1 MSGYRRIVSY
11 LYKYVQGKKT
21 ENTGFVRVE
30 NREDGLRLQFHLKDL
45 KMMDER
51 SIKIYFYFHE
61 EDRIKTIFVDEFI
74 CQRGNCEYKKAFP
87 LEEEQADLN
96 QMNGIL
102 FLENQNLLYGSCWD
116 DREISEGKID
126 IREITID
133 DNSNEKVIV
142 TDHIEEKIDIPEQQ
156 LPEEAPL
163 KSNEVQTEIQ
173 TKPQMEMQSPMETL
187 LRTFTDKIILKDN
200 PNFIEA
206 VKIDLADISKLSYKD
221 WKLAENAFLRQGYE
235 THGYLLYGKIELQP
249 NQIIWILGVP
259 GTYDNREKYLANMFG
274 FFDYIP
280 EADNRFRT
288 GGKGYWMMRLTEIIP

>member
-51 SIKIYFYFHE
+51 SIKIYFYFHD
-61 EDRIKTIFVDEFI
+61 EDRIKTIFVDEFT
-74 CQRGNCEYKKAFP
+74 CQRGNCEYKKVFP
-87 LEEEQADLN
+87 LEEEPVDLK
-96 QMNGIL
+96 QMDGIL
-102 FLENQNLLYGSCWD
+102 FWENQKLLYGSCWD
-116 DREISEGKID
+116 DREISE
-126 IREITID
+126 
-133 DNSNEKVIV
+133 
-142 TDHIEEKIDIPEQQ
+142 EKIDIPEQQ
-156 LPEEAPL
+156 SSEEEPL
-163 KSNEVQTEIQ
+163 EFNEVNEKEKIKKEQETNENIEIQ
-173 TKPQMEMQSPMETL
+173 EVQELPKTELQSPMEML
-187 LRTFTDKIILKDN
+187 LRTFPDKIILKDN

-235 THGYLLYGKIELQP
+235 AHGYLLYGKIELQP